1 MTIAA
6 LSGCG
11 SKPVTTLA
19 PSEKYENQIVRR
31 PGDSPEDSKVYDGAV
46 LLDLKSDGATVNPRP
61 EPGKIG
67 RYRHRRR
74 LAGVHCSVR
83 GAMRAAT

>member
-31 PGDSPEDSKVYDGAV
+31 PGDSPEDSKVYVV
-46 LLDLKSDGATVNPRP
+46 LDHKKCWIIHAEWLGRHGYKWPDDVRTISASELEQIPIG
-61 EPGKIG
+61 EPIN
-67 RYRHRRR
+67 
-74 LAGVHCSVR
+74 
-83 GAMRAAT
+83 